1 MNSVLARVL
10 IRLYPRAWR
19 ERYGA
24 EFEMHLVE
32 GPGGVRSALDVVW
45 SAAKERMV
53 PALGGKMEKPVYSFG
68 GVMKN
73 WSAFVPVA
81 MSLTALTLV
90 LVRVALA
97 GTGPEVV
104 VNGRPDEGAVAH
116 IWQLLMGAQLPVC
129 WRSSQCS
136 GCAGRRGRR
145 WVCWRCR
152 LGRCWRRWRRCFISI
167 SD

>member
-104 VNGRPDEGAVAH
+104 VNGRPDEGTVAH
-116 IWQLLMGAQLPVC
+116 IWQLLMAGQLPVLAFFAVQ
-129 WRSSQCS
+129 WLRRAPRQAL
-136 GCAGRRGRR
+136 GVLAVQAGA
-145 WVCWRCR
+145 V
-152 LGRCWRRWRRCFISI
+152 LAAMAPVFYFNL
-167 SD
+167 

>member
-104 VNGRPDEGAVAH
+104 VNGRPDEGTVAH
-116 IWQLLMGAQLPVC
+116 IWQLLMAGQLPVLLFFLIQ
-129 WRSSQCS
+129 WLRRAPRQAL
-136 GCAGRRGRR
+136 GVLAVQAGA
-145 WVCWRCR
+145 V
-152 LGRCWRRWRRCFISI
+152 LAAMAPVFYFNL
-167 SD
+167 

>member
-68 GVMKN
+68 GAMKN

-104 VNGRPDEGAVAH
+104 VNGRPDEGTVAH
-116 IWQLLMGAQLPVC
+116 IWQLLMAGQLPVLLFFLIQ
-129 WRSSQCS
+129 WLRRAPRQAL
-136 GCAGRRGRR
+136 GVLAVQAGA
-145 WVCWRCR
+145 V
-152 LGRCWRRWRRCFISI
+152 LAAMAPVFYFNL
-167 SD
+167 

>member
-116 IWQLLMGAQLPVC
+116 IWQLLMAGQLPVLLFFLIQ
-129 WRSSQCS
+129 WLRRAPRQAL
-136 GCAGRRGRR
+136 GVLVVQAGALLAAMAP
-145 WVCWRCR
+145 VFYFN
-152 LGRCWRRWRRCFISI
+152 L
-167 SD
+167 

>member
-32 GPGGVRSALDVVW
+32 GPGGVRSA
-45 SAAKERMV
+45 AKERMV

-68 GVMKN
+68 GAMKN

-116 IWQLLMGAQLPVC
+116 IWQLLMGAQLPVLAFFAVQ
-129 WRSSQCS
+129 WLRRAPRQAL
-136 GCAGRRGRR
+136 GVLAVQAGA
-145 WVCWRCR
+145 V
-152 LGRCWRRWRRCFISI
+152 LAAMAPVFYFNL
-167 SD
+167 

>member
-24 EFEMHLVE
+24 ELEMHLVE

-68 GVMKN
+68 GAMKN

-116 IWQLLMGAQLPVC
+116 IWQLLMGAQLPVLAFFAVQ
-129 WRSSQCS
+129 WLRRAPRQAL
-136 GCAGRRGRR
+136 GVLAVQAGA
-145 WVCWRCR
+145 V
-152 LGRCWRRWRRCFISI
+152 LAAMAPVFYFNL
-167 SD
+167 